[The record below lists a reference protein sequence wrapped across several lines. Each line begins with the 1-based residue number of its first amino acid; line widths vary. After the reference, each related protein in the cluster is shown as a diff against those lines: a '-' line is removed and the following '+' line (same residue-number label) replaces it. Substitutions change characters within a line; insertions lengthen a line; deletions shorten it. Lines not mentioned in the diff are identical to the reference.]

1 MRDLAAEGRRKWRA
15 RRGTR
20 LWQGPPHITRQGHS
34 CSGEL
39 ASASRF
45 EYLQQRKNTDL
56 GKNQLDSLSGEEL
69 NPWKKSEIHGSMS
82 WIRELLHQ
90 AVLQVL
96 HGGGSMSGCFGCPI
110 SHQFS
115 MVLIGL
121 RRARQL
127 KKLIIAFSIFFALLD
142 LEAFTHL
149 LATRRQ

>member
-1 MRDLAAEGRRKWRA
+1 VNDGGASSCATSPLRADGSGELDEAHGCGRGRRTS
-15 RRGTR
+15 RGKA
-20 LWQGPPHITRQGHS
+20 IAHS

-115 MVLIGL
+115 MV
-121 RRARQL
+121 
-127 KKLIIAFSIFFALLD
+127 
-142 LEAFTHL
+142 
-149 LATRRQ
+149 